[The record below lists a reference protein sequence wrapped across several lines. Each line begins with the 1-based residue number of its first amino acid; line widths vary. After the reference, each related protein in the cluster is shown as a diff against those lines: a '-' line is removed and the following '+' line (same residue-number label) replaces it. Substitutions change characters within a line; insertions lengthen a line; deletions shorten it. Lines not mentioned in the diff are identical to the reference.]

1 VSAARFRANP
11 RYELVLFDRLP
22 SDQQAVLT
30 DLRAD
35 PDFYGILR
43 PRDSSGLAIKSVCRD
58 TALLYL
64 TLQEPGALPGYVAAN
79 RSPDTNQS
87 IAEMVLDGVLEI
99 MRSVDGAF
107 VSGAEAYSL
116 LYTDRQLD
124 CAVGKL
130 ARLSTDA
137 LRYGQALEI
146 EDAGKLSAR
155 LYFYNR
161 DPASPRWL
169 RDLPNEDAVLEWM
182 GLTVGSPLW
191 RRLRLTW
198 SEVPASERSE
208 GWRVWHRRNSQS
220 RSAQT
225 YFKLYVSPL
234 AKTIP
239 EAFARTLEMLSASHA
254 LRFKIGRDVYGL
266 LRPDKLVAYFPTFE
280 AVAEASES
288 LRAVLHDCPA
298 HGVPFTA
305 ELTDDGMLS
314 WGMDPPR
321 DQHLLGW
328 QEFESWRL
336 WLTNRLATSLIAARA
351 AKTGPIEPWR
361 FAMERIALE
370 GINTATWT
378 PSLAIWLNRRTEP

>member
-1 VSAARFRANP
+1 MIASRTVSLQSVLAARFRANP

-22 SDQQAVLT
+22 SDQQAMLT

-43 PRDSSGLAIKSVCRD
+43 PRKLSGLAIKSVCRD

-64 TLQEPGALPGYVAAN
+64 TLQEAGALPGYVAAN

-116 LYTDRQLD
+116 LYIDRQLD
-124 CAVGKL
+124 CEVGKL

-239 EAFARTLEMLSASHA
+239 EAFARTFRCSA
-254 LRFKIGRDVYGL
+254 LRTRF
-266 LRPDKLVAYFPTFE
+266 
-280 AVAEASES
+280 ASRS
-288 LRAVLHDCPA
+288 GAMSMACCAR
-298 HGVPFTA
+298 
-305 ELTDDGMLS
+305 
-314 WGMDPPR
+314 
-321 DQHLLGW
+321 
-328 QEFESWRL
+328 
-336 WLTNRLATSLIAARA
+336 TSLWRISLHSKRWLKHQKACVPSFTIAPL
-351 AKTGPIEPWR
+351 TGSRSPPGSPMMACFPGGWIHRVTSICWDGKSSR
-361 FAMERIALE
+361 VGAS
-370 GINTATWT
+370 G
-378 PSLAIWLNRRTEP
+378 